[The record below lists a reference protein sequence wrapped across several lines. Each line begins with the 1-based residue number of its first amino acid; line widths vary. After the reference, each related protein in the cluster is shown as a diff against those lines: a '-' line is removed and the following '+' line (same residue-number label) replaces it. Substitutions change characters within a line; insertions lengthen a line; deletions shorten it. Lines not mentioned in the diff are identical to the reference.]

1 MRKYK
6 TKNKSKNMKKNKTKK
21 IKINKTKKIKIN
33 YQYGGVDN
41 FLPIPQFIK
50 NARMK
55 MSKGYAPVMKSL
67 TQITTNK
74 RDLIKLHS
82 EIDKLSIPQRKSV
95 QALVSEF
102 LGTK

>member
-6 TKNKSKNMKKNKTKK
+6 TKNKSKNIKKNKTK
-21 IKINKTKKIKIN
+21 KIN

-55 MSKGYAPVMKSL
+55 MSKGYSPVMKSF

-74 RDLIKLHS
+74 RDLIKLHA

>member
-1 MRKYK
+1 MKKYK
-6 TKNKSKNMKKNKTKK
+6 TKNKSKNTKK
-21 IKINKTKKIKIN
+21 NKTKKIKIN

-41 FLPIPQFIK
+41 LLPIPKFIK
-50 NARMK
+50 NARIK

-74 RDLIKLHS
+74 TDLIKLHTQ
-82 EIDKLSIPQRKSV
+82 IDQLSIPQRKSV
-95 QALVSEF
+95 QALVNTF

>member
-1 MRKYK
+1 MKKYK
-6 TKNKSKNMKKNKTKK
+6 TKNKTKNIKK
-21 IKINKTKKIKIN
+21 NKTKKIKIN

-50 NARMK
+50 NARTK

-67 TQITTNK
+67 TQIRTNK
-74 RDLIKLHS
+74 TDLIKLHTQ
-82 EIDKLSIPQRKSV
+82 IDQLSIPQRKSV
-95 QALVSEF
+95 QALVNTF